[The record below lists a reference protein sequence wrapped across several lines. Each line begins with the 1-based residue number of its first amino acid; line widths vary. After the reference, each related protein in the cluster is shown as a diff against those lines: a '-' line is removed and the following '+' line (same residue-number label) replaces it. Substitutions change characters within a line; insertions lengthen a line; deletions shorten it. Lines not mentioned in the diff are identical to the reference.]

1 MKIAVAG
8 ATGKTGRHLVA
19 RLCADGHQVVAHGR
33 DPARLAHL
41 DRRAEGR
48 LADFEDATA
57 LRAALAGAEIV
68 VNCAEARFAR
78 AILGTL
84 PSTCRR
90 IIVTGT
96 MRRFLAVPDEPGRF
110 AADAETL
117 IASCGRPGVVIHFGM
132 IYGPPD
138 DGNVERL
145 LAILRRWPRR
155 VPLFVPLPGGGRH
168 TVQPIFMADAVEA
181 LARACLMDTAP
192 GAPLVVAGSP
202 ITYAEMVRVAARAI
216 GRRARIMRLP
226 RAVLINGAR
235 LLEVLRIVPPL
246 TGAEWARAGESKNVD
261 TTEAAHRLGIAPRP
275 FAAGLAEKLRTA

>member
-19 RLCADGHQVVAHGR
+19 RLCADGHSVIAHGR
-33 DPARLAHL
+33 DPARLARL

-48 LADFEDATA
+48 LADLGDAAA

-78 AILGTL
+78 AILGAL
-84 PSTCRR
+84 PSSCRR
-90 IIVTGT
+90 VVMTGT

-117 IASCGRPGVVIHFGM
+117 IASCGRPSVVIHFGM

-145 LAILRRWPRR
+145 LAVLRRWPRL
-155 VPLFVPLPGGGRH
+155 VPLVVSLPGGGRH
-168 TVQPIFMADAVEA
+168 TVQPIVMADAVEA
-181 LARACLMDTAP
+181 LVRACLMDAAP
-192 GAPLVVAGSP
+192 GTPLVVAGPP
-202 ITYAEMVRVAARAI
+202 IAYAEMVRLAARAI
-216 GRRARIMRLP
+216 GRRARIVPLP
-226 RAVLINGAR
+226 RAVLVGGAR
-235 LLEVLRIVPPL
+235 LLDALGIAPPL
-246 TGAEWARAGESKNVD
+246 AGAEWARAGESKNAD
-261 TTEAAHRLGIAPRP
+261 TTEAARRLGIAPRP
-275 FAAGLAEKLRTA
+275 FAAGLAEKLRIA

>member
-8 ATGKTGRHLVA
+8 ATGKSGRHLVA

-33 DPARLAHL
+33 DPARLANL
-41 DRRAEGR
+41 DGRAEGR
-48 LADFEDATA
+48 LADFEDTAA
-57 LRAALAGAEIV
+57 LRAALAGAEVV

-78 AILGTL
+78 AILGAL

-132 IYGPPD
+132 IFGPPD

-145 LAILRRWPRR
+145 LAVLRRWPRL
-155 VPLFVPLPGGGRH
+155 VPLFVPLPGGGR
-168 TVQPIFMADAVEA
+168 
-181 LARACLMDTAP
+181 
-192 GAPLVVAGSP
+192 
-202 ITYAEMVRVAARAI
+202 
-216 GRRARIMRLP
+216 
-226 RAVLINGAR
+226 
-235 LLEVLRIVPPL
+235 
-246 TGAEWARAGESKNVD
+246 
-261 TTEAAHRLGIAPRP
+261 
-275 FAAGLAEKLRTA
+275 